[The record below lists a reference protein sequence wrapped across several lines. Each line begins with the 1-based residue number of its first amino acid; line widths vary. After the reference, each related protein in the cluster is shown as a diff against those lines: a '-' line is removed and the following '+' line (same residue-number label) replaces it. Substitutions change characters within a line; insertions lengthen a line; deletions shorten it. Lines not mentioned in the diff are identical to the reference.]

1 MLLNYTEMC
10 SFCTWCLKC
19 MLTPCT
25 TRKVLCL
32 SSAWHVV
39 SMWYII
45 DCFISIIFITLLL
58 FLLILSYR
66 TEGGAGAERQQT
78 VQYFQLRV

>member
-1 MLLNYTEMC
+1 
-10 SFCTWCLKC
+10 

-25 TRKVLCL
+25 TREVLCL

-39 SMWYII
+39 STQYRI

-58 FLLILSYR
+58 SLLILSSR
-66 TEGGAGAERQQT
+66 MEGGAGAKRRQT